1 MTGPAILIS
10 LVTFA
15 LQVPD
20 ICRADALDGIWRSLG
35 YGQIMEISG
44 TSVTMYQEVGGK
56 VLPSRVERAERR
68 GTRLHFEISPFQY
81 RSVFETALGGDMLA
95 LSELETGREILYE
108 HLEKLPPRTTRS
120 DDAGTS
126 LKYFLQLFE
135 ELYPAFEDR
144 SVDWASVS
152 RRLRSRATDNLN
164 ESRLFALLS
173 EALDSI
179 GRDGHIGIRV
189 PEGKSHSPAARLA
202 GPMIREPNRER
213 QVRLI
218 QEKYLQDQV
227 SETANGKIFFGWIE
241 PRVGYINVQSVES
254 MATDSALAAQRAA
267 VDSAL
272 DELWDRFREAQG
284 IVLDVRLNGGGFD
297 ALALMV
303 AGLFADAEHVA
314 FSKRARIQAT
324 DRFTEPRLFRV
335 WPRTKSL
342 ANKKVILLTGP
353 GTASGAEIL
362 VMATMQFPRVQRF
375 GEPTMGI
382 LSDTYIRELPNGWT
396 VRLYSER
403 YYAFDGRTYE
413 ATGIPPQV
421 KVPFT
426 LEDLED
432 SRDPVLEAAV
442 LELRGNGRNPS
453 LQPVGQF
460 DGCVQF
466 DRFDAPADCAVEDI
480 RAHED

>member
-1 MTGPAILIS
+1 MTKTSILIS
-10 LVTFA
+10 LVTLA
-15 LQVPD
+15 LQVPG
-20 ICRADALDGIWRSLG
+20 ICRADAVDGIWRSLG
-35 YGQIMEISG
+35 YGQIMGITG

-56 VLPSRVERAERR
+56 VLASRVERVERQ
-68 GTRLHFEISPFQY
+68 GTRLHFEIIPFQY
-81 RSVFETALGGDMLA
+81 RSVFEMALAGDMLA

-108 HLEKLPPRTTRS
+108 RLEELPPRTTRS
-120 DDAGTS
+120 NDPGTS

-152 RRLRSRATDNLN
+152 RRLQSRATDNLDEN
-164 ESRLFALLS
+164 RLFALLS

-179 GRDGHIGIRV
+179 GRDGHIGLTG
-189 PEGKSHSPAARLA
+189 PEQKSHSPATRLTV
-202 GPMIREPNRER
+202 PMIRKPNRER
-213 QVRLI
+213 QIGLI
-218 QEKYLQDQV
+218 REKYLQDQV

-241 PRVGYINVQSVES
+241 PRIGYINVRSIES
-254 MATDSALAAQRAA
+254 MATDSSLAAQRAA

-272 DELWDRFREAQG
+272 DELWERFREAQG

-303 AGLFADAEHVA
+303 AGLFADGEHVA

-324 DRFTEPRLFRV
+324 DRFTEPRLFLVR
-335 WPRTKSL
+335 PRAKSL
-342 ANKKVILLTGP
+342 ADKKVILLTGP

-362 VMATMQFPRVQRF
+362 VMATMQFPHVQRL

-413 ATGIPPQV
+413 ATGIPPQAN
-421 KVPFT
+421 VPFT

-432 SRDPVLEAAV
+432 RRDPVLEAAV
-442 LELRGNGRNPS
+442 VELRGPGT
-453 LQPVGQF
+453 Q
-460 DGCVQF
+460 
-466 DRFDAPADCAVEDI
+466 
-480 RAHED
+480 